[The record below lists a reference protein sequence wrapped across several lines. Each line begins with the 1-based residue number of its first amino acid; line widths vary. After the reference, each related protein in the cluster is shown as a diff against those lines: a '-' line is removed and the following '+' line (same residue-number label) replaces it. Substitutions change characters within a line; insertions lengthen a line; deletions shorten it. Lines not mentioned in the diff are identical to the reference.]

1 MADDVPM
8 PTAENAP
15 PMRFEPGQGTGI
27 LDVLEIALMTFF
39 QISGGPTV
47 APGALRHQM
56 MTAERVAQ
64 LSPEAQRWMKPIIPT
79 PEGTN

>member
-15 PMRFEPGQGTGI
+15 PSHFVPGQGTGI
-27 LDVLEIALMTFF
+27 LDVLEVGIMLWLQMT
-39 QISGGPTV
+39 GGPQV

-64 LSPEAQRWMKPIIPT
+64 LSPEAQRWMKPVT
-79 PEGTN
+79 EQGTN